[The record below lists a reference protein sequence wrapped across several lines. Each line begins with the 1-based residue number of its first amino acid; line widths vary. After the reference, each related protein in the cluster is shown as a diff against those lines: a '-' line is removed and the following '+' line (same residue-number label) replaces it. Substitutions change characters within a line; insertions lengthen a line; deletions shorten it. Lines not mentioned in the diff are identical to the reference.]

1 MGIGGVRMYINVDF
15 KLTEEIQELIK
26 EETVKATVDYF
37 TKNQEEIRRMV
48 RDSVK
53 GILKSQINEILQ
65 MNDYRIFLRD
75 KIAKE
80 IGLED

>member
-1 MGIGGVRMYINVDF
+1 MYINIDF
-15 KLTEEIQELIK
+15 NLPKEMQELIK
-26 EETVKATVDYF
+26 EETVKATVDYL
-37 TKNQEEIRRMV
+37 TKNQEEICRMV

-53 GILKSQINEILQ
+53 GIMKSQINEILQ

>member
-1 MGIGGVRMYINVDF
+1 MYINVDF
-15 KLTEEIQELIK
+15 KLPEEMQKFIK
-26 EETVKATVDYF
+26 EETVKATVDYLLND
-37 TKNQEEIRRMV
+37 KEEIRRMV

-53 GILKSQINEILQ
+53 SILKSQINEILQ

-80 IGLED
+80 IGLE